1 MNFVVAILPTSL
13 NNSLADVKIFSV
25 KNSMVL
31 EILEILSE
39 VIFMMLLVMSISIQV
54 HFWHGFQIVL
64 LEFSMRPTAVNV

>member
-1 MNFVVAILPTSL
+1 MNFVEGILPTSL
-13 NNSLADVKIFSV
+13 NNSLTDVKILSV

-31 EILEILSE
+31 KILEILSE

-54 HFWHGFQIVL
+54 HFWHRVQIVL

>member
-1 MNFVVAILPTSL
+1 MNFVEAILPTSL